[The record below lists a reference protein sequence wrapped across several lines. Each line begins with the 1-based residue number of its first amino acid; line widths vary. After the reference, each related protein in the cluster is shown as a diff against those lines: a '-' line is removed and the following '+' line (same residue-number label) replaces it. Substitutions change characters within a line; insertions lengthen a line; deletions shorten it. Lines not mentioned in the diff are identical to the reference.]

1 MVKFFRFFF
10 IFFMAEPFWS
20 GVKALPVPLSME
32 RCGQFVVEQAV
43 SGDTLLSAD
52 GEILSLAAVKAPELW
67 QPDDAYRSWPHAERS
82 RSQLAE
88 LTRGQVLELFCD
100 GETKTFDNKLI
111 AHALLPNGHW
121 LQHQM
126 VEKGMVFVFPLAT
139 QVLGLNELYAA
150 ELVARS
156 RQDGLWSDLDLL
168 AEASEQVQTSRFKIV
183 TGKVV
188 AAARVGNR
196 LFLNFGE
203 NWRTDFTVEIPSRA
217 LRRFK
222 QRDINPIVFQDSL
235 VEVRGWVTW
244 KGGPH
249 ILLDGPG
256 QIRVLNLD

>member
-1 MVKFFRFFF
+1 MVKYFRFFF
-10 IFFMAEPFWS
+10 TLFVAGPLCS
-20 GVKALPVPLSME
+20 GVQAVPVPLSME
-32 RCGQFVVEQAV
+32 QCGRFVVEQAV

-52 GEILSLAAVKAPELW
+52 GAILSLAAVKAPEVW

-82 RSQLAE
+82 RRQLAIV
-88 LTRGQVLELFCD
+88 THGQVLELFCD
-100 GETKTFDNKLI
+100 GESKTFDNKLI

-126 VEKGMVFVFPLAT
+126 VEKGMAFVFPRAT
-139 QVLGLNELYAA
+139 QKLGLNELYAA

-156 RQDGLWSDLDLL
+156 GQYGLWSELDLL
-168 AEASEQVQTSRFKIV
+168 TGAGEQIQTGRFKIV

-222 QRDINPIVFQDSL
+222 QQGIDPLEWQARRI
-235 VEVRGWVTW
+235 EARGWVTW

-249 ILLDGPG
+249 ILLEGPG
-256 QIRVLNLD
+256 QIRVLALD